1 MTLKVRGEGEYFIK
15 RDKTRT
21 PRQARS
27 QRSPW
32 ELSVLMIVKH
42 LHNNNNNSNNNNNNN
57 NNNYNNNE
65 VLQFNDDDDINNNN

>member
-1 MTLKVRGEGEYFIK
+1 MTLKVRGAGEYFIK

-42 LHNNNNNSNNNNNNN
+42 LHNNNDNN
-57 NNNYNNNE
+57 NNNE

>member
-57 NNNYNNNE
+57 NE

>member
-1 MTLKVRGEGEYFIK
+1 MTLKVRGAGEYFIK
-15 RDKTRT
+15 RDETRT

-57 NNNYNNNE
+57 NNNE

>member
-32 ELSVLMIVKH
+32 ELSVLMTVKH

-57 NNNYNNNE
+57 NNNE

>member
-1 MTLKVRGEGEYFIK
+1 MTLKVRGAGEYFIK

-42 LHNNNNNSNNNNNNN
+42 LHNNNNNNNN
-57 NNNYNNNE
+57 NNNE
-65 VLQFNDDDDINNNN
+65 VLQFNDDDDTKLYS

>member
-27 QRSPW
+27 QRSP
-32 ELSVLMIVKH
+32 
-42 LHNNNNNSNNNNNNN
+42 
-57 NNNYNNNE
+57 
-65 VLQFNDDDDINNNN
+65 

>member
-42 LHNNNNNSNNNNNNN
+42 LHNNNNNNN
-57 NNNYNNNE
+57 NNNE
-65 VLQFNDDDDINNNN
+65 VLQFNDDDDTKLYS

>member
-32 ELSVLMIVKH
+32 ELSVLMIVKY

-57 NNNYNNNE
+57 NNNE

>member
-57 NNNYNNNE
+57 NNNE

>member
-15 RDKTRT
+15 RDTTRT

-57 NNNYNNNE
+57 NNNE

>member
-1 MTLKVRGEGEYFIK
+1 MTLKVRGAGEYFIK
-15 RDKTRT
+15 RDETRT

-57 NNNYNNNE
+57 NINNNE
-65 VLQFNDDDDINNNN
+65 VLQFNDDDDIDNNN